1 MAHLCVAEDASAEAP
16 PRGPRKRRTEV
27 AMVLC
32 TSWKK
37 MMIHFAAVGMI
48 TGRRS
53 ADRTGT
59 GRRSSLPAVRN
70 SPPENDIAPNETMQ
84 HAKCSLRLLV
94 VFINTPNSQ
103 R

>member
-37 MMIHFAAVGMI
+37 MMIHFAAVGI

-53 ADRTGT
+53 ADRTDT
-59 GRRSSLPAVRN
+59 GHMVDGPRSFAVQEIVRPKMTLLRTKPC
-70 SPPENDIAPNETMQ
+70 SMQ
-84 HAKCSLRLLV
+84 NAHFVCLLCS
-94 VFINTPNSQ
+94 
-103 R
+103 